1 MQTATENPSP
11 RNATDAERFMLDVI
25 KRFHRSRCYTLHALR
40 RTERDGQRV
49 FLSVTEF
56 RPQRRGAR
64 PEWNMVEWNADEMS
78 IRFLRQRNRVT
89 AMRELKAYGP
99 IEGTS
104 SCSSDP
110 MSNCQRA
117 LAANPP

>member
-1 MQTATENPSP
+1 MHTATENSTSP
-11 RNATDAERFMLDVI
+11 KATDAERYMFDVI

-64 PEWNMVEWNADEMS
+64 SEWTLVEWNTDEMS
-78 IRFLRQRNRVT
+78 IRFHRQRS
-89 AMRELKAYGP
+89 RESATQELNKYGFIQRHHERAGDKAA
-99 IEGTS
+99 
-104 SCSSDP
+104 
-110 MSNCQRA
+110 QQAR
-117 LAANPP
+117 